1 MITLYGKPG
10 YQCPGCVAVKHW
22 LKRAGAEYTFV
33 DVTSDREAL
42 AFLLELGYSGVPVV
56 VRGAKHF
63 QGADPDKVQGFIRD
77 QKSNL

>member
-22 LKRAGAEYTFV
+22 LEKGEAEYTFV

-42 AFLLELGYSGVPVV
+42 AFVRELGYSGVPVV
-56 VRGAKHF
+56 VRGAEHF
-63 QGADPDKVQGFIRD
+63 QGANPDKVHEFVRD
-77 QKSNL
+77 QKSKL